1 MTTIREAYYAFLD
14 FADRQRKT
22 IQSIKDEIREGRAQI
37 ADTKKE
43 LRDRIAYLFSD
54 YETFPDEILTE
65 ASRAA
70 GTERNFTL
78 LRDGMER
85 ENEGLSQVHAK
96 FVKEHGAPDKL
107 LAERAALNTSFLAVV
122 TKTNAD
128 NARLKE
134 LSERQEPFNSHLRK
148 LKHALSGELDNDQIK
163 NAVTYYTTPSVTRFF
178 SPDWLVGNYLVRK
191 YQSGGDSLVAD
202 WAARIQLRESVGA
215 GMVDSS
221 VKERR
226 ILAITAVTEKMEQL
240 QKQIKPEAQIFAV
253 LQDRLFEA
261 MFDEKFI
268 DEMTA
273 RLGGDITQPLAES
286 VLKIVNLT
294 KIENNLEGVLKTAE
308 KTYQKLDAPLYK
320 LRRGSSNAG
329 YKSIDIDLPQVE
341 KAVAGQEQYVQRLAT
356 NTQQMRSSIRSYS
369 HDSSSGR
376 SYETSRADDLTMFN
390 MMNMW
395 MIMSIM
401 NNTNTDAAL
410 VGYTLGEIK
419 TPDVSGLDTNIS
431 GADFNADTGGLHD
444 IANQSFNVP
453 DIQSVEVSIPD
464 ISVSVPDFSV
474 PDFSSTTIDAG
485 SSYGGYDGGSNF

>member
-1 MTTIREAYYAFLD
+1 MTTIREVYRAFSD
-14 FADRQRKT
+14 FAERQRKT

-43 LRDRIAYLFSD
+43 LKDRIAYLFSD

-70 GTERNFTL
+70 GSERNFTL
-78 LRDGMER
+78 LLKGMER
-85 ENEGLSQVHAK
+85 ENEGLSQMRAK
-96 FVKEHGAPDKL
+96 LITEYGTPERLLKE
-107 LAERAALNTSFLAVV
+107 RTALNADILEIV
-122 TKTNAD
+122 TKTNED
-128 NARLKE
+128 NVRLKE
-134 LSERQEPFNSHLRK
+134 LSDRQEPFNRHVRK
-148 LKHALSGELDNDQIK
+148 VKYALSGELDDDQIK
-163 NAVTYYTTPSVTRFF
+163 NAVTYYTTPSIARCF
-178 SPDWLVGNYLVRK
+178 SPDWLVGNNLVRK
-191 YQSGGDSLVAD
+191 YESGGDSLVAD
-202 WAARIQLRESVGA
+202 WATRTQLRESVGA

-226 ILAITAVTEKMEQL
+226 VVAITAATEKMEQL
-240 QKQIKPEAQIFAV
+240 QRQIKPEAQICAV

-273 RLGGDITQPLAES
+273 RLGEDITKPLAES

-294 KIENNLEGVLKTAE
+294 KIEHNLEGVLETAE
-308 KTYQKLDAPLYK
+308 KTYEKLNAPLGK

-329 YKSIDIDLPQVE
+329 YRSIDIDLPQVE
-341 KAVAGQEQYVQRLAT
+341 KAVAGQEQYVQRLSA
-356 NTQQMRSSIRSYS
+356 NTQQMRSSIRGYS
-369 HDSSSGR
+369 HESSSGR
-376 SYETSRADDLTMFN
+376 SYETSRGDDLTMFN

-401 NNTNTDAAL
+401 DNTNTDNAL
-410 VGYTLGEIK
+410 VGHTLGEIK
-419 TPDVSGLDTNIS
+419 TSDISGLDTNIS

-453 DIQSVEVSIPD
+453 DIQPVEVSIPD

-474 PDFSSTTIDAG
+474 PDFSSTTIDTGG
-485 SSYGGYDGGSNF
+485 SVTFDSGSNF